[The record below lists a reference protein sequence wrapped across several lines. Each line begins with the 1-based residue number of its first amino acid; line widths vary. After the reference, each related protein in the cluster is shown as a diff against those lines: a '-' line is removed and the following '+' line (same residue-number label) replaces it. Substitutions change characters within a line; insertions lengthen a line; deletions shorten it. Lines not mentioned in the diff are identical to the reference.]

1 MKRFTSILILLVLVS
16 CNTNK
21 AAMYNYDQPY
31 TKVGIMLKKGFTG
44 HYVISKGDT
53 LMISP
58 RDYQIL
64 QKTAK

>member
-1 MKRFTSILILLVLVS
+1 MKQLTTLIILLALFS
-16 CNTNK
+16 CNIQK
-21 AAMYNYDQPY
+21 APLYHYGDPY